1 MNSRTFPSRAWRY
14 LAIVFATALALVTTA
29 STLSYVGYRS
39 GTIDITVFD
48 LYRYQQAKLRREG
61 AVDTIFVGD
70 SSLGNAIDA
79 SYWSDLSGNSTLN
92 LALAGSFGYP
102 GYYNVLRQAVAAHSP
117 RLVIIMAT
125 AETMQRSVSY
135 RGYLITTTLTDALD
149 VVPPMTFV
157 ETYAN
162 GETAWRVL
170 RRVAQRLTGSLKS
183 RIHAD
188 YIAQRTRLTDPIS
201 SARLAGDTLNVD
213 RIQSDQLQFLRAIS
227 ELCSAQNLICVYAHG
242 PILDIYC
249 KTSQVYLSETSRLIE
264 STELVVVDGTPVC
277 VPPSE
282 VGDSVDHVG
291 PTFKREYTRRYFEL
305 ITSTLNTERE
315 LLLARGTLAPYQP
328 WDSPIAPMLVDRV
341 SH

>member
-1 MNSRTFPSRAWRY
+1 MSSYIFSFSAWRY
-14 LAIVFATALALVTTA
+14 LAIVFSTALVLVSTT
-29 STLSYVGYRS
+29 STLSYIGYRS
-39 GTIDITVFD
+39 GTIDLTVFD
-48 LYRYQQAKLRREG
+48 LYRYQQAKLQHG
-61 AVDTIFVGD
+61 GPVNTIFVGD

-79 SYWSDLSGNSTLN
+79 SYWSKLSGNSALN

-102 GYYNVLRQAVAAHSP
+102 GYYNVLRQAVTAHSP
-117 RLVIIMAT
+117 KLVIVMAT
-125 AETMQRSVSY
+125 AETMQRAVSY

-149 VVPPMTFV
+149 VVPPITFV

-170 RRVAQRLTGSLKS
+170 RRVAQELTGSLKS
-183 RIHAD
+183 RIRGD
-188 YIAQRTRLTDPIS
+188 YIAQRARLTDPIG
-201 SARLAGDTLNVD
+201 SARLAGDVLNAD

-227 ELCSAQNLICVYAHG
+227 ELCGAQGLTCVYAHG

-249 KTSQVYLSETSRLIE
+249 KTSKAYLTEASQLIE
-264 STELVVVDGTPVC
+264 STGLIVVDGTPVC

-305 ITSTLNTERE
+305 ITSALNMERE
-315 LLLARGTLAPYQP
+315 LLLARGRQVL
-328 WDSPIAPMLVDRV
+328 IDRGANQ
-341 SH
+341 